1 MNQQIIKTTIKS
13 SIFDRSREL
22 VVDPLYIAF
31 EDRDLATAP
40 LTRIEKDE
48 IESFRY
54 GVKWIKGYAF
64 VIGRCCT
71 IDIRSKDTT
80 TIKVRLKS
88 IYGINKTTTTNKF
101 IKIVE
106 ALYANFFDK
115 IAIDYLEQW
124 QQGQTIEIAGIIFK
138 TEGIQLSS
146 LQPVIEWADLG
157 TKHYATYYAL
167 FSKSNPNQYKALE
180 FLHDWNTGIVYSVS
194 RQILSNKG
202 FYSEVV

>member
-1 MNQQIIKTTIKS
+1 MNEQTINTTIKS

-22 VVDPLYIAF
+22 VITQSYIAF
-31 EDRDLATAP
+31 EDRDLVTAP
-40 LTRIEKDE
+40 LTRLEMDE

-54 GVKWIKGYAF
+54 GIKWIKGYAF

-71 IDIRSKDTT
+71 IDIRAKDSN
-80 TIKVRLKS
+80 TIKIRLKS
-88 IYGINKTTTTNKF
+88 IYGINKTATTDKF

-115 IAIDYLEQW
+115 IAIAYLEQW
-124 QQGQTIEIAGIIFK
+124 EQGQIIEIAGIIFK
-138 TEGIQLSS
+138 NEGIQLSAQ
-146 LQPVIEWADLG
+146 QPVIEWADLG

-180 FLHDWNTGIVYSVS
+180 FLHDWNTGVVYSVS

-202 FYSEVV
+202 FYTEVV